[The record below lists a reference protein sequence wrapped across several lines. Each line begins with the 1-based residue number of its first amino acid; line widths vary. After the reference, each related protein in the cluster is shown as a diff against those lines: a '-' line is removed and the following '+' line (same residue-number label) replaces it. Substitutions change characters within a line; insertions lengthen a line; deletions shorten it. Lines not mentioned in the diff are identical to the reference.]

1 MSDYSERTVRIGG
14 VQYRDPKGVW
24 RFGLQGAKVHVHPD
38 NVERFDRL
46 NGDPSGPVPDPE
58 PTVPEP
64 VSEPEPVAPVEP
76 APRVPASD
84 PEPEPKR
91 RGPGRPRKADSA

>member
-38 NVERFDRL
+38 NVERFDSL
-46 NGDPSGPVPDPE
+46 NGDPSSPVPVPE
-58 PTVPEP
+58 ATVPEP
-64 VSEPEPVAPVEP
+64 VSVPEPVAPVEP
-76 APRVPASD
+76 APRVPV
-84 PEPEPKR
+84 ER
-91 RGPGRPRKADSA
+91 RGPGRPRKGTSGG